1 MRSLPLYLIGLFLCT
16 SLLATAQTQVR
27 FFTTMGNFDVE
38 MSDTLT
44 PITSGNFIDLV
55 DSGYYDGIIFHR
67 IIDNFMIQGGDPT
80 GTGSGGPG
88 YTIPDEFDSTGTLS
102 NIQKTISMANS
113 GPNTGGSQFFINL
126 VNNTYLDFDNPP
138 FTSKHP
144 VFGMVID
151 SFEVVQE
158 IGSVPVNSSN
168 RPLTDVVMDSI
179 RVSMRDGVPVVFGG
193 NNNDTVDTVVTGI
206 QIQETQKLTINI
218 FPNPLGMESI
228 ITMKSAINETVRLSI
243 IDPLGHII
251 VSKEL
256 SLRNGMNRFSYQE
269 IGADNLRSGLYIL
282 NVNGSDTNEN
292 LSFLTVN

>member
-1 MRSLPLYLIGLFLCT
+1 
-16 SLLATAQTQVR
+16 
-27 FFTTMGNFDVE
+27 
-38 MSDTLT
+38 
-44 PITSGNFIDLV
+44 
-55 DSGYYDGIIFHR
+55 
-67 IIDNFMIQGGDPT
+67 
-80 GTGSGGPG
+80 
-88 YTIPDEFDSTGTLS
+88 
-102 NIQKTISMANS
+102 
-113 GPNTGGSQFFINL
+113 
-126 VNNTYLDFDNPP
+126 
-138 FTSKHP
+138 
-144 VFGMVID
+144 
-151 SFEVVQE
+151 
-158 IGSVPVNSSN
+158 
-168 RPLTDVVMDSI
+168 
-179 RVSMRDGVPVVFGG
+179 MRDGVPVVFGG

-292 LSFLTVN
+292 LSFLAVN